1 MDSTFALVVK
11 VSYGGVLRRFRVP
24 AKANGQLDL
33 DMAGLRGKIAALCN
47 LLDDGFSLTYSDED
61 GDVVALVD
69 DNDLFDVTNQRLKF
83 LKISVQ
89 LNNGMTT
96 NSIATERSGSSSA
109 SGMPDSQN
117 QVVIIQKDI
126 NEVMMAVPNP
136 MRDTITNVYI
146 DLTSKAPSSSPVV
159 GELFDCISK
168 LGKLSIPQEGT
179 PCSSVTKPGSSVPST
194 GEKKDIS
201 KKSQTGKK
209 PATSGHV
216 PTSMGVGAK
225 FD

>member
-1 MDSTFALVVK
+1 MPSLFPPLMNLLKKRRPSSSPT
-11 VSYGGVLRRFRVP
+11 SQRSICGGVICSFTDSLAYAIASIFVSV
-24 AKANGQLDL
+24 ALGELW
-33 DMAGLRGKIAALCN
+33 RGKIAALCN
-47 LLDDGFSLTYSDED
+47 LLDDGFFLTYSDED

-69 DNDLFDVTNQRLKF
+69 DKDLFDVTNLRLKF
-83 LKISVQ
+83 LKISVH
-89 LNNGMTT
+89 
-96 NSIATERSGSSSA
+96 
-109 SGMPDSQN
+109 QN
-117 QVVIIQKDI
+117 PVVIIQKDI
-126 NEVMMAVPNP
+126 NDVMMAVPNP
-136 MRDTITNVYI
+136 MRDTITKVYI

>member
-1 MDSTFALVVK
+1 
-11 VSYGGVLRRFRVP
+11 
-24 AKANGQLDL
+24 
-33 DMAGLRGKIAALCN
+33 
-47 LLDDGFSLTYSDED
+47 
-61 GDVVALVD
+61 
-69 DNDLFDVTNQRLKF
+69 
-83 LKISVQ
+83 
-89 LNNGMTT
+89 MTT

-117 QVVIIQKDI
+117 PVVIIQKDI
-126 NEVMMAVPNP
+126 NDVMMAVPNP
-136 MRDTITNVYI
+136 MRDTITKVYI